1 MRAVLLIAW
10 KDLRQRLR
18 DRSFFIYGV
27 AAPLALAYVFSLLL
41 GPLARGVPDP
51 PTIGLVDGDRSAVS
65 AGMRSLLGAVQDA
78 GVITWREV
86 EPAAGA
92 PAPAYVSSAATDGLA
107 GDARLEPVL
116 SVYPDPA
123 SAIEGEAYRE
133 LAARELD
140 AAIVVPVGL
149 LEALGR
155 EPATVRV
162 LGTTNTLFGTQLAET
177 LVDSFLARLRAG
189 AWTVAALSER
199 GGVVLAPLV
208 MAQVASA
215 PQPLVLVDRRTSER
229 QLDLVTY
236 MAAGM
241 AVFFVFFIVQM
252 GVAGLLDEER
262 DGTMARLM
270 AAPIGRRAIVGGKVL
285 ASVCI
290 GVLSLLVLWG
300 ASTLLMGAR
309 WGEPVAVLLLILAVV
324 AAAAGVL
331 MAVAAFARSAEA
343 AGNVQS
349 IVAITLGVLGGTFFP
364 LPEAGG
370 ALSLLMRVSPHFWFL
385 RGMADAAGG
394 GVAAALPDVLAILAF
409 AAVAGGLG
417 WAAFGRRLTR

>member
-1 MRAVLLIAW
+1 MNAVLLIAW

-41 GPLARGVPDP
+41 GPLARGIPDP
-51 PTIGLVDGDRSAVS
+51 PTIGLVDADRSAVS
-65 AGMRSLLGAVQDA
+65 AGLRSLLGAVQDA
-78 GVITWREV
+78 GVISWREV
-86 EPAAGA
+86 ALPVGA
-92 PAPAYVSSAATDGLA
+92 VEPAPADLTSA
-107 GDARLEPVL
+107 V
-116 SVYPDPA
+116 
-123 SAIEGEAYRE
+123 EGEARRA
-133 LAARELD
+133 LAAGELD
-140 AAIVVPVGL
+140 AVIVVPGGL

-162 LGTTNTLFGTQLAET
+162 LGTTSSLFGTQLAET
-177 LVDSFLARLRAG
+177 LADSFLARLRAG
-189 AWTVAALSER
+189 TWAVAALSER

-215 PQPLVLVDRRTSER
+215 AQPLVLVDRRTSER

-252 GVAGLLDEER
+252 GVAGLLDEEK
-262 DGTMARLM
+262 DGTLARLLV
-270 AAPIGRRAIVGGKVL
+270 APIARRSIIGGKVL
-285 ASVCI
+285 ASVCV

-309 WGEPVAVLLLILAVV
+309 WGEPAAVLLLLLSVV

-394 GVAAALPDVLAILAF
+394 GVQAALPDALAILVF